1 MKMDARPRCS
11 APTAH
16 RQVGRRDVCR
26 ELDFTLQPGDT
37 LVILGRNGA
46 GKTTLLHTLAG
57 LRDAARGAVLL
68 SGQPYAAWP
77 RGHEA
82 CLRGLLAQ
90 SQPDFFSATV
100 LETALVGRHPTWAA
114 GTGKARRTK
123 PSPWP
128 RWQMGLAGFAERQ
141 VPTLSGGE
149 RQRLAIAAL
158 LVQQPRLYLLDEPLA
173 HLDLHHQSGAR
184 PLRELAAGGA
194 GVAMVL
200 HDINLAA
207 RYASHVLLL
216 DGEAATP
223 SARPPRCS
231 PPNACPPPSAT
242 RCGPSPTA
250 TRRCS
255 CRPDRAWTPACRAA
269 RNQAPKMRETP

>member
-1 MKMDARPRCS
+1 MKMDMRPPVLATDRL
-11 APTAH
+11 TV
-16 RQVGRRDVCR
+16 QVGHRDVVKD
-26 ELDFTLQPGDT
+26 LDFTLQPGDT

-57 LRDAARGAVLL
+57 LRAAAAGTVLL

-100 LETALVGRHPTWAA
+100 LETALVGRHPYLGRWDWEGPEDEAIALAA
-114 GTGKARRTK
+114 LA
-123 PSPWP
+123 S
-128 RWQMGLAGFAERQ
+128 MGLGGFAERQ

-149 RQRLAIAAL
+149 RQRLAIATL
-158 LVQQPRLYLLDEPLA
+158 LVQRPRLYLLDEPLA
-173 HLDLHHQSGAR
+173 HLDLHHEVAV
-184 PLRELAAGGA
+184 LDHFHELATAGA

-200 HDINLAA
+200 HDINLTA

-216 DGEAATP
+216 DGAGGHIFGTAAEVLTAERL
-223 SARPPRCS
+223 SAAFGHPLR
-231 PPNACPPPSAT
+231 AVAD
-242 RCGPSPTA
+242 GTA
-250 TRRCS
+250 TLFV
-255 CRPDRAWTPACRAA
+255 PA
-269 RNQAPKMRETP
+269 

>member
-1 MKMDARPRCS
+1 MKTDARPPVLAADRLS
-11 APTAH
+11 V
-16 RQVGRRDVCR
+16 QVGRRNVVHD
-26 ELDFTLQPGDT
+26 LDFTLQPGDT

-57 LRDAARGAVLL
+57 LRDVAGGDVLL

-100 LETALVGRHPTWAA
+100 LETALVGRHPYLGRWDWESPEDEAIALAA
-114 GTGKARRTK
+114 LATL
-123 PSPWP
+123 
-128 RWQMGLAGFAERQ
+128 GLDGFAERQ

-173 HLDLHHQSGAR
+173 HLDLHHEIGVLDHFQALARSGA
-184 PLRELAAGGA
+184 GI
-194 GVAMVL
+194 VMVL
-200 HDINLAA
+200 HDINLTA

-216 DGEAATP
+216 DGQGGHEFGP
-223 SARPPRCS
+223 AREIL
-231 PPNACPPPSAT
+231 
-242 RCGPSPTA
+242 TA
-250 TRRCS
+250 ERLS
-255 CRPDRAWTPACRAA
+255 HAYGHPLRAIRDGSQTLFLPC
-269 RNQAPKMRETP
+269 

>member
-1 MKMDARPRCS
+1 MKMDARPPVLAADRL
-11 APTAH
+11 TVE
-16 RQVGRRDVCR
+16 VGRRDVCR
-26 ELDFTLQPGDT
+26 ELDFSVQPGDT

-57 LRDAARGAVLL
+57 LRDMARGAVLL

-100 LETALVGRHPTWAA
+100 LETALVGRHPYLGRWDWEGPEDEAIAMAA
-114 GTGKARRTK
+114 LTT
-123 PSPWP
+123 
-128 RWQMGLAGFAERQ
+128 MGLDSFAERQ

-173 HLDLHHQSGAR
+173 HLDLHHEITVLDHFR
-184 PLRELAAGGA
+184 DLAANGA
-194 GVAMVL
+194 GVVMVL

-216 DGEAATP
+216 DGEGGHVIGPAAEVLTAERL
-223 SARPPRCS
+223 SAAFGHPL
-231 PPNACPPPSAT
+231 
-242 RCGPSPTA
+242 
-250 TRRCS
+250 
-255 CRPDRAWTPACRAA
+255 RAVVDGNSTLFVPV
-269 RNQAPKMRETP
+269 

>member
-1 MKMDARPRCS
+1 MKMDARPPILEADRL
-11 APTAH
+11 AVE
-16 RQVGRRDVCR
+16 VGRHKVCR
-26 ELDFTLQPGDT
+26 DLDFTLQPGDT

-46 GKTTLLHTLAG
+46 GKSTLLHTLAG
-57 LRDAARGAVLL
+57 LREPVGGAVLL

-90 SQPDFFSATV
+90 SQPDFFSASV
-100 LETALVGRHPTWAA
+100 LETALVGRHPYLGRWDWE
-114 GTGKARRTK
+114 
-123 PSPWP
+123 SPEDEAIALDALAT
-128 RWQMGLAGFAERQ
+128 MGLDGFADRQ

-149 RQRLAIAAL
+149 RQRLSIATL

-173 HLDLHHQSGAR
+173 HLDLHHEICVLEHFR
-184 PLRELAAGGA
+184 KLAAGGA

-216 DGEAATP
+216 DGAGGHIIGSADRVLTAERLSAAFGHP
-223 SARPPRCS
+223 LRAI
-231 PPNACPPPSAT
+231 AD
-242 RCGPSPTA
+242 GE
-250 TRRCS
+250 RRLFV
-255 CRPDRAWTPACRAA
+255 PV
-269 RNQAPKMRETP
+269 

>member
-1 MKMDARPRCS
+1 MKMDARPPVLGTE
-11 APTAH
+11 ALAVE
-16 RQVGRRDVCR
+16 VGRHRVCR
-26 ELDFTLQPGDT
+26 DLDFTLQPADT

-46 GKTTLLHTLAG
+46 GKSTLLHTLSG
-57 LRDAARGAVLL
+57 LRPPAGGSVLL
-68 SGQPYAAWP
+68 SGKPYGDWP

-100 LETALVGRHPTWAA
+100 LETALVGRHPYLGRWDWEGPGDEAIALAA
-114 GTGKARRTK
+114 LA
-123 PSPWP
+123 
-128 RWQMGLAGFAERQ
+128 QMGLESFADRQ

-173 HLDLHHQSGAR
+173 HLDLHHQVAVLDHFRG
-184 PLRELAAGGA
+184 LAASGA

-200 HDINLAA
+200 HDINLTA

-216 DGEAATP
+216 DGEGGHVIGPAAEVLTTTRL
-223 SARPPRCS
+223 SAAFGHPL
-231 PPNACPPPSAT
+231 
-242 RCGPSPTA
+242 
-250 TRRCS
+250 
-255 CRPDRAWTPACRAA
+255 RAIADGEHTLFVPV
-269 RNQAPKMRETP
+269 

>member
-1 MKMDARPRCS
+1 MKMDVRP
-11 APTAH
+11 AVLATDH
-16 RQVGRRDVCR
+16 LTVQVGRRDVVR
-26 ELDFTLQPGDT
+26 ELDFTLQAGDT

-57 LRDAARGAVLL
+57 LRDVADGTVLL

-100 LETALVGRHPTWAA
+100 LETALVGRHPYLGRWDWEGPEDEAIALAA
-114 GTGKARRTK
+114 LA
-123 PSPWP
+123 S
-128 RWQMGLAGFAERQ
+128 MGLGDFTERQ

-149 RQRLAIAAL
+149 RQRLAIATL
-158 LVQQPRLYLLDEPLA
+158 LVQRPRLYLLDEPLA
-173 HLDLHHQSGAR
+173 HLDLHHEVAVLDHFR
-184 PLRELAAGGA
+184 ALAASGA

-200 HDINLAA
+200 HDINLTA

-216 DGEAATP
+216 DGEGGHIFGPAAEVLTTERL
-223 SARPPRCS
+223 SAAFGHPLR
-231 PPNACPPPSAT
+231 AVAD
-242 RCGPSPTA
+242 GTA
-250 TRRCS
+250 TLFV
-255 CRPDRAWTPACRAA
+255 PA
-269 RNQAPKMRETP
+269 

>member
-1 MKMDARPRCS
+1 MKMDVRPPVLASDCL
-11 APTAH
+11 TV
-16 RQVGRRDVCR
+16 QVGHRDVVKD
-26 ELDFTLQPGDT
+26 LDFTLQPGDT

-57 LRDAARGAVLL
+57 LRAAAAGTVLL

-100 LETALVGRHPTWAA
+100 LETALVGRHPYL
-114 GTGKARRTK
+114 G
-123 PSPWP
+123 
-128 RWQMGLAGFAERQ
+128 RWDWEGPEDEAIALTALASMGLDGFAERQ

-149 RQRLAIAAL
+149 RQRLAIATL
-158 LVQQPRLYLLDEPLA
+158 LVQRPRLYLLDEPLA
-173 HLDLHHQSGAR
+173 HLDLHHEVAVLDHFR
-184 PLRELAAGGA
+184 ALASAGA

-200 HDINLAA
+200 HDINLTA

-216 DGEAATP
+216 DGAGGHIFGPVAEVLTAERLSAAFGHP
-223 SARPPRCS
+223 LRAV
-231 PPNACPPPSAT
+231 AD
-242 RCGPSPTA
+242 GTA
-250 TRRCS
+250 TLFV
-255 CRPDRAWTPACRAA
+255 PA
-269 RNQAPKMRETP
+269 

>member
-1 MKMDARPRCS
+1 MKMDARPPLLAAERL
-11 APTAH
+11 AVEIGH
-16 RQVGRRDVCR
+16 RQVCR
-26 ELDFTLQPGDT
+26 QLDFTLQAGDT

-46 GKTTLLHTLAG
+46 GKSTLLHTLAG
-57 LRDAARGAVLL
+57 LRDATGGDVLL
-68 SGQPYAAWP
+68 AGQPYASWP

-100 LETALVGRHPTWAA
+100 LETALVGRHPYLGRWDWEGPEDEAIALAA
-114 GTGKARRTK
+114 LDA
-123 PSPWP
+123 
-128 RWQMGLAGFAERQ
+128 MGLAGFAGRQ

-173 HLDLHHQSGAR
+173 HLDLHHQVAV
-184 PLRELAAGGA
+184 LDHFQALAAAGA
-194 GVAMVL
+194 GVTMVL

-216 DGEAATP
+216 DGEGGHV
-223 SARPPRCS
+223 S
-231 PPNACPPPSAT
+231 
-242 RCGPSPTA
+242 GPSRQVLTVPRLSAAFGHPLRAVADGDA
-250 TRRCS
+250 TLFV
-255 CRPDRAWTPACRAA
+255 PA
-269 RNQAPKMRETP
+269 

>member
-1 MKMDARPRCS
+1 MKMDARPPVLAVDRLS
-11 APTAH
+11 VE
-16 RQVGRRDVCR
+16 VGRRDVCR
-26 ELDFTLQPGDT
+26 ELDFTVQPGDT

-57 LRDAARGAVLL
+57 LRDVLRGAVLL

-100 LETALVGRHPTWAA
+100 LETALVGRHPYLGRWDWEGPEDEAIALAA
-114 GTGKARRTK
+114 LAT
-123 PSPWP
+123 
-128 RWQMGLAGFAERQ
+128 MGLESFAERQ

-173 HLDLHHQSGAR
+173 HLDLHHEITVLDHFR
-184 PLRELAAGGA
+184 DLAASGA
-194 GVAMVL
+194 GVVMVL

-216 DGEAATP
+216 DGEGGHVIGPAAEVLTAERL
-223 SARPPRCS
+223 SAAFGHPL
-231 PPNACPPPSAT
+231 
-242 RCGPSPTA
+242 
-250 TRRCS
+250 
-255 CRPDRAWTPACRAA
+255 RAVVDGNSTLFVPV
-269 RNQAPKMRETP
+269 

>member
-1 MKMDARPRCS
+1 MKMDVRPPILGADRLS
-11 APTAH
+11 
-16 RQVGRRDVCR
+16 VEIGRHSVCR

-46 GKTTLLHTLAG
+46 GKSTLLHTLAG
-57 LRDAARGAVLL
+57 LREPLSGAVLL
-68 SGQPYAAWP
+68 SGQPYGAWP

-100 LETALVGRHPTWAA
+100 LETALVGRHPYLGRWDWE
-114 GTGKARRTK
+114 
-123 PSPWP
+123 SPEDEAIALDALA
-128 RWQMGLAGFAERQ
+128 QMGLEGFAERQ

-158 LVQQPRLYLLDEPLA
+158 LVQQPRLYLLDEPLS
-173 HLDLHHQSGAR
+173 HLDLHHEIAVLEHFRG
-184 PLRELAAGGA
+184 LAASGS

-216 DGEAATP
+216 DGEGGHVFGPARKVLTVERLSAAFGHP
-223 SARPPRCS
+223 L
-231 PPNACPPPSAT
+231 
-242 RCGPSPTA
+242 
-250 TRRCS
+250 
-255 CRPDRAWTPACRAA
+255 RAV
-269 RNQAPKMRETP
+269 MDGETSLFVPV

>member
-1 MKMDARPRCS
+1 MKMDARPPVLG
-11 APTAH
+11 ADGLTVE
-16 RQVGRRDVCR
+16 VGRRQVCR
-26 ELDFTLQPGDT
+26 NLEFSLQPGHT

-46 GKTTLLHTLAG
+46 GKSTLLHTLAG
-57 LRDAARGAVLL
+57 LRAPAAGDVLL

-90 SQPDFFSATV
+90 SQPDYFSATV
-100 LETALVGRHPTWAA
+100 LETALVGRHPYLGRWDWEGEEDEAIVLAA
-114 GTGKARRTK
+114 LAT
-123 PSPWP
+123 
-128 RWQMGLAGFAERQ
+128 MGLAGFAERQ

-149 RQRLAIAAL
+149 RQRLAIATL

-173 HLDLHHQSGAR
+173 HLDLHHQVAV
-184 PLRELAAGGA
+184 LDHFYDLAIAGA

-216 DGEAATP
+216 DGEGGHVIGT
-223 SARPPRCS
+223 AREVLTVERLS
-231 PPNACPPPSAT
+231 
-242 RCGPSPTA
+242 TA
-250 TRRCS
+250 FGH
-255 CRPDRAWTPACRAA
+255 PLRAVADGDVTLFVPV
-269 RNQAPKMRETP
+269 

>member
-1 MKMDARPRCS
+1 MKMDVRP
-11 APTAH
+11 AVLATDH
-16 RQVGRRDVCR
+16 LTVQVGRRDVVR
-26 ELDFTLQPGDT
+26 ELDFTLQAGDT

-57 LRDAARGAVLL
+57 LRAAAAGAVLL

-100 LETALVGRHPTWAA
+100 LETALVGRHPYLGRWDWEGPEDEAIALAA
-114 GTGKARRTK
+114 LA
-123 PSPWP
+123 S
-128 RWQMGLAGFAERQ
+128 MGLGDFAERQ

-149 RQRLAIAAL
+149 RQRLAIATL
-158 LVQQPRLYLLDEPLA
+158 LVQRPHLYLLDEPLA
-173 HLDLHHQSGAR
+173 HLDLHHEVAV
-184 PLRELAAGGA
+184 LDHFRELAANGA

-200 HDINLAA
+200 HDINLTA

-216 DGEAATP
+216 DGEGGHIFGPAAEVLTTERL
-223 SARPPRCS
+223 SAAFGHPLR
-231 PPNACPPPSAT
+231 AVAD
-242 RCGPSPTA
+242 GTA
-250 TRRCS
+250 TLFV
-255 CRPDRAWTPACRAA
+255 PA
-269 RNQAPKMRETP
+269 

>member
-1 MKMDARPRCS
+1 MKMDARPPVLGADALHVS
-11 APTAH
+11 
-16 RQVGRRDVCR
+16 VGRRDVCR
-26 ELDFTLQPGDT
+26 GLDFTLQPADT

-46 GKTTLLHTLAG
+46 GKSTLLHTLAG
-57 LRDAARGAVLL
+57 LRKPAGGEVLL

-100 LETALVGRHPTWAA
+100 LETALVGRHPYLGRWDWEGPEDEAIAMAA
-114 GTGKARRTK
+114 LE
-123 PSPWP
+123 
-128 RWQMGLAGFAERQ
+128 QMGLAGFAERQ

-173 HLDLHHQSGAR
+173 HLDLHHQIQVLEHFAM
-184 PLRELAAGGA
+184 LAAGGA

-207 RYASHVLLL
+207 R
-216 DGEAATP
+216 
-223 SARPPRCS
+223 
-231 PPNACPPPSAT
+231 
-242 RCGPSPTA
+242 
-250 TRRCS
+250 
-255 CRPDRAWTPACRAA
+255 
-269 RNQAPKMRETP
+269 

>member
-1 MKMDARPRCS
+1 MKMDVRPPILGADRLS
-11 APTAH
+11 
-16 RQVGRRDVCR
+16 VEIGRHSVCR

-46 GKTTLLHTLAG
+46 GKSTLLHTLAG
-57 LRDAARGAVLL
+57 LREPLGGAVLL
-68 SGQPYAAWP
+68 AGQPYGAWP

-100 LETALVGRHPTWAA
+100 LETALVGRHPYLGRWDWE
-114 GTGKARRTK
+114 
-123 PSPWP
+123 SPEDEAIALDALA
-128 RWQMGLAGFAERQ
+128 QMGLEGFAERQ

-158 LVQQPRLYLLDEPLA
+158 LVQQPRLYLLDEPLS
-173 HLDLHHQSGAR
+173 HLDLHHEIAVLEHFRG
-184 PLRELAAGGA
+184 LAASGS

-216 DGEAATP
+216 DGEGGHVIGPAAEVLTTTRL
-223 SARPPRCS
+223 SAAFGHPL
-231 PPNACPPPSAT
+231 
-242 RCGPSPTA
+242 
-250 TRRCS
+250 
-255 CRPDRAWTPACRAA
+255 RAIADGEHTLFVPV
-269 RNQAPKMRETP
+269 

>member
-1 MKMDARPRCS
+1 MDARPPVL
-11 APTAH
+11 AAEGLAV
-16 RQVGRRDVCR
+16 QVGRRDVCR
-26 ELDFTLQPGDT
+26 DLNFSLQAGDT

-100 LETALVGRHPTWAA
+100 LETALVGRHPYLGRWDWE
-114 GTGKARRTK
+114 
-123 PSPWP
+123 SPDDEAIAL
-128 RWQMGLAGFAERQ
+128 RALAQMGLDGFAERQ

-158 LVQQPRLYLLDEPLA
+158 LVQQPRLYLLDEPLS
-173 HLDLHHQSGAR
+173 HLDLHHEISVLDHFR
-184 PLRELAAGGA
+184 SLAAGGS

-200 HDINLAA
+200 HDINLTA

-216 DGEAATP
+216 DSQG
-223 SARPPRCS
+223 
-231 PPNACPPPSAT
+231 
-242 RCGPSPTA
+242 GHVFG
-250 TRRCS
+250 
-255 CRPDRAWTPACRAA
+255 RAA
-269 RNQAPKMRETP
+269 EVLTTDTLSAAYGHPLRAITDGPHTLFVPA

>member
-1 MKMDARPRCS
+1 MKMDVRPPVL
-11 APTAH
+11 AAEQLTVH
-16 RQVGRRDVCR
+16 VGRRDVLR
-26 ELDFTLQPGDT
+26 DLNITVQPGET

-57 LRDAARGAVLL
+57 LRDPARGLVLL

-90 SQPDFFSATV
+90 SQPDFFSASV
-100 LETALVGRHPTWAA
+100 LETALVGRHPYLGRWDWERPEDEAIALAA
-114 GTGKARRTK
+114 LA
-123 PSPWP
+123 S
-128 RWQMGLAGFAERQ
+128 MGLEGFAERQ

-158 LVQQPRLYLLDEPLA
+158 LAQQPRLYLLDEPLA
-173 HLDLHHQSGAR
+173 HLDLHHQVAV
-184 PLRELAAGGA
+184 LDHFQALAAQGA
-194 GVAMVL
+194 GVVMVL

-216 DGEAATP
+216 DGAGGHVFGAAHDVLTTEGLSRAFGHP
-223 SARPPRCS
+223 LRAV
-231 PPNACPPPSAT
+231 ADGAQT
-242 RCGPSPTA
+242 LFVPT
-250 TRRCS
+250 
-255 CRPDRAWTPACRAA
+255 
-269 RNQAPKMRETP
+269 

>member
-1 MKMDARPRCS
+1 MKMDARPPVLGTE
-11 APTAH
+11 ALAVE
-16 RQVGRRDVCR
+16 VGRHRVCR
-26 ELDFTLQPGDT
+26 DLDFTLQPGHT

-46 GKTTLLHTLAG
+46 GKSTLLHTLAG
-57 LRDAARGAVLL
+57 LRPPAAGSVLL
-68 SGQPYAAWP
+68 SGKPYADWP

-90 SQPDFFSATV
+90 SQPDYFSATV
-100 LETALVGRHPTWAA
+100 LETALVGRHPYLGRWDWEGEEDEAMALAA
-114 GTGKARRTK
+114 LDT
-123 PSPWP
+123 
-128 RWQMGLAGFAERQ
+128 MGLAGFAERQ

-173 HLDLHHQSGAR
+173 HLDLHHQVAVLDHFR
-184 PLRELAAGGA
+184 QLAAHGA

-216 DGEAATP
+216 DGAGGHAIGPAAQVLTVDRL
-223 SARPPRCS
+223 SAAFGHPL
-231 PPNACPPPSAT
+231 
-242 RCGPSPTA
+242 
-250 TRRCS
+250 
-255 CRPDRAWTPACRAA
+255 RAVADGDDTLFVP
-269 RNQAPKMRETP
+269 E